1 VEKKV
6 RTAGGEMKEK
16 TEKYQK
22 PSDPKGFSQV
32 INMHRITIML
42 YALRIGYVAYEQTS
56 H

>member
-1 VEKKV
+1 VKKKV
-6 RTAGGEMKEK
+6 RTARGEVRGK

-42 YALRIGYVAYEQTS
+42 YALRIGYAAYEQTS